1 MYAQT
6 FINIFCTSGKCL
18 IMPFQKHYF
27 KESSICLLELTLLS
41 RHYLMSL
48 PRILDLSDLSFL
60 NLHIQRSGP

>member
-1 MYAQT
+1 MYVQT

-18 IMPFQKHYF
+18 IMPFQQQYF

-41 RHYLMSL
+41 RHLMSL